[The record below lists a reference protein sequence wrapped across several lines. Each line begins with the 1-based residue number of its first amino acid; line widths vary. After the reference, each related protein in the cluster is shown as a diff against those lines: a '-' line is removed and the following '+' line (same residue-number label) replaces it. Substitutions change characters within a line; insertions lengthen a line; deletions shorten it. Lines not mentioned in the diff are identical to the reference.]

1 MTILSS
7 DVQIIA
13 SQVMADVPEGG
24 GSPTSVV
31 IADGNSNGIFTD
43 ISELDRAGGRVN
55 MRKIFP
61 SIRTDNTD
69 GYYGANIIVAEP
81 PSDPRVSVSLF
92 STSDMFDTRTTAKGR
107 IESYLSKAQAIPGY
121 LFGDH
126 ISGQQTV
133 TVLQDVD
140 SALPTV
146 GDTFCLT
153 MREGTAGAYEQ
164 FVRVIDV
171 TSRIRTFEDADG
183 KFTRAEV
190 LMTISD
196 SLTNDYVGF
205 EATRKGPNKESYLTA
220 TRTYSTIVAD
230 AARYY
235 GTALTTSAVATGD
248 SVVSASTIFTQ
259 LVPSTKIE
267 VPIID
272 SRMNQRKTTLAQSG
286 SSITETRST
295 IFSSGNQLYI
305 GGKILPGSLNVVQGP
320 ITLKD
325 SGGVLKN
332 GTVSVGTVDY
342 DNGILAL
349 SSNVFG
355 TGATQITYTY
365 TPASATE
372 KVSMSVGIPV
382 TKSGQRLNYVLSIDG
397 VPAVGTVSVSYRAL
411 DHWYTLTDDGTG
423 ALRGFDS
430 SIGAGQVNYTT
441 GSVAATLGVLPD
453 VGSELII
460 QWVSNGD
467 TSIAELVPTGGVQI
481 AKRFSRVVELA
492 TAIKP
497 GTASFTWTLDGVSK
511 SSVDSGGKLIGD
523 ASGAVDYAT
532 GHIEFSPNVLPPAD
546 TIITIGATETVAVQG
561 DVAGMTDSGTN
572 WTITLP
578 GRVTPATL
586 MLAVYCEAEMLGG
599 FSTNNDDIV
608 KFKYKSTAILTDD
621 GNGNVRVMKPAVNTF
636 LTVGSID
643 YELGVVTLAKST
655 PGYNIVGQLSESIT
669 VGNTQSSGQ
678 STSVSTQVPAGYGI
692 VTSPFTI
699 LANPENFN
707 AFKTPWWTTSDICV
721 AKFSYSGATGAAAT
735 VNFQFNKLFLQ
746 TDYVPD
752 GFMLN
757 GKRHMVKSDA
767 TIVKDIS
774 PSTGMGTVCGTM
786 GVVGKRYGMVLT
798 SWAANTSPVVSNL
811 MGVNTVGVSSM
822 IDAIT
827 FRTAIAP
834 LFNGGFTLNGTLAND
849 TTFSVTPNADGK
861 IIDDTLGIYGI
872 VNYTTG
878 VATLRFG
885 KKVDASAAGQPGVI
899 NLAYLG
905 IAGLTYVAIRSA
917 KSDSLR
923 YNAVGYSYLPLDQNL
938 LGLNPVRLP
947 SDGRVPI
954 FRSGGFAVIGN
965 TQISDPMVVSN
976 GQVYNTGR
984 VRLSRVKVLDK
995 NNALVE
1001 VGLTTDLEAGTVTF
1015 NNVSGYTQPIRI
1027 EDRIEDMALIRSV
1040 NVDGTIALTRPLTH
1054 SYPVGSYISSAL
1066 VVGDIAA
1073 RVPVLF
1079 DQVTWTDK
1087 WSDAPIGDTSVAS
1100 YNNVLSPIEVTNR
1113 GALTERWAI
1122 RFTGNTAFQV
1132 IGEHV
1137 GVIAVGTTGA
1147 DCAPINPSSNTP
1159 YFTIRAL
1166 GWGSG
1171 WAIGNVLRFNTIGA
1185 QWPVWVV
1192 RTILQGPATA
1202 TDDKFTLIV
1211 RGDIDRP

>member
-24 GSPTSVV
+24 GSPTAVV
-31 IADGNSNGIFTD
+31 INDGNSNGIFTD

-92 STSDMFDTRTTAKGR
+92 STGDMFDTRNSAKTR
-107 IESYLSKAQAIPGY
+107 IESYLAKAQALPGY

-126 ISGQQTV
+126 IDGQQTV

-140 SALPTV
+140 AALPTV
-146 GDTFCLT
+146 GDTYCLT
-153 MREGTAGAYEQ
+153 MREGTPNTYEQ
-164 FVRVIDV
+164 FVRVTDV
-171 TSRIRTFEDADG
+171 SSRIRTFEDADG

-205 EATRKGPNKESYLTA
+205 EATKKGPTKEAYLTA
-220 TRTYSTIVAD
+220 TKTYTTIVAD

-235 GTALTTSAVATGD
+235 GTALSTNAINTGD
-248 SVVSASTIFTQ
+248 SVVNASTIFTQ
-259 LVPSTKIE
+259 LVPSAKIE

-272 SRMNQRKTTLAQSG
+272 ARMNQRKTTLAKAG
-286 SSITETRST
+286 SDITETVNT
-295 IFSSGNQLYI
+295 IFSSAKQLFI
-305 GGKILPGSLNVVQGP
+305 GGKILPGSLSVKQGP
-320 ITLKD
+320 ITLRD
-325 SGGVLKN
+325 SGGTLKN

-342 DNGILAL
+342 DNGILSL
-349 SSNVFG
+349 SNDVFG
-355 TGATQITYTY
+355 TTATQITYTY
-365 TPASATE
+365 TPASSTE
-372 KVSMSVGIPV
+372 KVTMSIGIPV
-382 TKSGQRLNYVLSIDG
+382 TKQGQRLNYVMSIDA
-397 VPAVGTVSVSYRAL
+397 VPAAGSVSVSYRAL
-411 DHWYTLTDDGTG
+411 DRWYVLTDDGTG

-430 SIGAGQVNYTT
+430 SVGAGQVNYAT
-441 GSVAATLGVLPD
+441 GSVAATLGALPD
-453 VGSELII
+453 VGSELIV

-467 TSIAELVPTGGVQI
+467 TSIAELVPTGMTPI
-481 AKRFSRVVELA
+481 EKRFSRVVELG

-497 GTASFTWTLDGVSK
+497 GTVNLTWNVSGASKSAIDLDG
-511 SSVDSGGKLIGD
+511 KLTGD
-523 ASGAVDYAT
+523 AAGKVDYAT
-532 GHIEFSPNVLPPAD
+532 GRFEFSPNILPAAD
-546 TIITIGATETVAVQG
+546 TVITLSNTETVAVQG
-561 DVAGMTDSGTN
+561 DVMGMTDNGST
-572 WTITLP
+572 WTVALP
-578 GRVTPATL
+578 GVVTPATL
-586 MLAVYCEAEMLGG
+586 MLAVNI
-599 FSTNNDDIV
+599 FSDSGTRYWSGDRGWGILKTFGV
-608 KFKYKSTAILTDD
+608 ILTDD
-621 GNGNVRVMKPAVNTF
+621 GNGNVRLESAARSFIN
-636 LTVGSID
+636 VGTIN
-643 YELGVVTLAKST
+643 YTLGVVTLVKSVT
-655 PGYNIVGQLSESIT
+655 A
-669 VGNTQSSGQ
+669 
-678 STSVSTQVPAGYGI
+678 VPLLQNDK
-692 VTSPFTI
+692 SLLTI
-699 LANPENFN
+699 LNTSSVDARTVSVYVDTSWMLNNGTIEFLATPAAFDNFT
-707 AFKTPWWTTSDICV
+707 APWWTTSDTCV
-721 AKFSYSGATGAAAT
+721 AKYSYSGSAGALSAIT
-735 VNFQFNKLFLQ
+735 FPFNKLFLQ
-746 TDYVPD
+746 SDYVPD

-757 GKRHMVKSDA
+757 SKRHMVKADA

-774 PSTGMGTVCGTM
+774 PSTGVGTVCGTM
-786 GVVGKRYGMVLT
+786 GIIGKRYGMVLT
-798 SWAANTSPVVSNL
+798 AWDANTSPVVSNIL
-811 MGVNTVGVSSM
+811 GVATVGTSSQV
-822 IDAIT
+822 DAIT

-834 LFNGGFTLNGTLAND
+834 LFNGGFTLNGTLQDD

-861 IIDDTLGIYGI
+861 IINDALGIYGT

-885 KKVDASAAGQPGVI
+885 AKVPDTSANLPGVI
-899 NLAYLG
+899 NLGYLG
-905 IAGLTYVAIRSA
+905 IAGLTYVAA
-917 KSDSLR
+917 KFAKADSFR
-923 YNAVGYSYLPLDQNL
+923 YNAVGYSYLPLDQNI

-954 FRSGGFAVIGN
+954 FRAGSFAVVGHTHN
-965 TQISDPMVVSN
+965 SGPVTVSN
-976 GQVYNTGR
+976 GQVYNAGR
-984 VRLSRVKVLDK
+984 VRLSRIRITDK
-995 NNALVE
+995 NNAPVIT
-1001 VGLTTDLEAGTVTF
+1001 GFTTDLDAGTVTF
-1015 NNVSGYTQPIRI
+1015 NDVAGYAQPITI

-1040 NVDGTIALTRPLTH
+1040 NIDGTIALTRPLTH
-1054 SYPVGSYISSAL
+1054 AYPVGSYISSAL
-1066 VVGDIAA
+1066 VVGDVSA
-1073 RVPVLF
+1073 RVSVLF

-1087 WSDAPIGDTSVAS
+1087 WSDAVIGDSSIAN
-1100 YNNVLSPIEVTNR
+1100 YNNVLAPIEVTNR

-1137 GVIAVGTTGA
+1137 GVIAVGTTGS

-1202 TDDKFTLIV
+1202 NDDKFTLIV